1 MLGPTEPYPPFV
13 VRRERQLLLLAF
25 LFVGIG
31 TATLSLTVPAF
42 GPARAAALIL
52 SFALSFIV
60 AHVTLS
66 RRLPHRDPLILPTVA
81 LLTGWGLL
89 MVGRLAPNFLPRQAT
104 WLLLSTLAMIAVVQV
119 GARDPVPLRW
129 LRRYRYTWLSAGL
142 LLLAATLVLGVNPGG
157 AGPRLWLGVGGAYFQ
172 PSEPLK
178 FLLVVFLASYL
189 AERRELLK
197 VTGHRIGRLT
207 LPPLAYVG
215 PLLAMFGLTLLL
227 LAAQQDLGAAM
238 LLFLTFL
245 SMLYLATGQ
254 WGYLAG
260 GLVLFLLAGIIGY
273 QASTRVALR
282 IQIWLSP
289 WPDAA
294 DRAFQVVQSLLAF
307 GAGGIF
313 GQGLGLGR
321 PTYIPAVHT
330 DFVFAAIAEEFGL
343 LGTLALIALY
353 GILLARGL
361 RAARRAPRPF
371 EQFLAAGLTAGW
383 GIQAWIIMA
392 ANAKL
397 VPIAGVTLPF
407 LSYGGSSLL
416 ATFIAVG
423 LFLVVSAGAAPAP
436 RDREWARPVRALAI
450 GLGLSLSALA
460 LACGYWSV
468 IRADWLVAREDN
480 PRRVEYEQR
489 IVRGRILDRSGAV
502 LADVTVGPD
511 GRVTRTYPEPAAA
524 PVVGYASL
532 RHGTGGIEAAF
543 DRVLRGEAGRSI
555 WEMAWDHLLH
565 RPPRGRDVGLTLDG
579 MLQRLA
585 QRSLDGRT
593 GAVVL
598 LDASSGEVLAMAS
611 SPTFD
616 PNRLEEEWERLRED
630 PGGPLLNR
638 AVQGVYQPGAALET
652 VILAEALRHGLT
664 TLYTPAPDLTATLS
678 VNEVTVGCR
687 REVGPDEIMIGALR
701 AACPGPFAVLGR
713 QLGMA
718 RLREGF
724 LRWGLMEGLPSEAV
738 PEMESRTSGAVPPV
752 TEVAPLMTP
761 TPPPMVAGMS
771 DDAAMEAI
779 GQGGLT
785 VSPLRMAL
793 VAATLANDGV
803 MPVPRRVLGIQGP
816 DGTWQVPE
824 ISGSSRQ
831 VLPAEGARAL
841 LSAWEPFSADV
852 VGHLGTAVAGEERP
866 PHAWFLGV
874 APTGSPRYA
883 VAVLLEHPPDPQ
895 EAALVGVLLLHAV
908 R

>member
-13 VRRERQLLLLAF
+13 VRRERRLLLLAF
-25 LFVGIG
+25 LFVVTG
-31 TATLSLTVPAF
+31 TATLLLASPAL
-42 GPARAAALIL
+42 GLARAAGLL
-52 SFALSFIV
+52 LCFALSFAA
-60 AHVTLS
+60 AHATLS

-89 MVGRLAPNFLPRQAT
+89 MVARLAPNFLPRQAT
-104 WLLLSTLAMIAVVQV
+104 WLLLSTLALIAVVQV

-129 LRRYRYTWLSAGL
+129 LRRYRYTWLLAGL

-157 AGPRLWLGVGGAYFQ
+157 AGPRLWLGIGGAYFQ

-178 FLLVVFLASYL
+178 LLLVVFMASYL
-189 AERRELLK
+189 AERRELLR
-197 VTGHRIGRLT
+197 VTGHRLGRLT
-207 LPPLAYVG
+207 LPPLAYIG
-215 PLLAMFGLTLLL
+215 PLLVMFGLAVLL

-245 SMLYLATGQ
+245 AMLYLATDQ
-254 WGYLAG
+254 WGYLVM
-260 GLVLFLLAGIIGY
+260 GLALFLLAGVIGY
-273 QASTRVALR
+273 AGSDRVALR

-330 DFVFAAIAEEFGL
+330 DFVFAAVAEEFGL
-343 LGTLALIALY
+343 LGTVALIALY
-353 GILLARGL
+353 AVLLTRGL
-361 RAARRAPRPF
+361 RAALRAPRPF

-383 GIQAWIIMA
+383 GVQAWIIMA

-423 LFLVVSAGAAPAP
+423 LLLVVSAGATSAP
-436 RDREWARPVRALAI
+436 RDREWARPVGRLAL
-450 GLGLSLSALA
+450 GLGLALGILA

-468 IRADWLVAREDN
+468 VRAGWLVAREDN

-489 IVRGRILDRSGAV
+489 IVRGRILDRDDNL
-502 LADVTVGPD
+502 LAGVTVGPD

-543 DRVLRGEAGRSI
+543 DGVLRGEAGRSI
-555 WEMAWDHLLH
+555 WETAWANLLH
-565 RPPRGRDVGLTLDG
+565 RPPQGRDVRLTLDT

-585 QRSLDGRT
+585 QNALAGRT

-598 LDASSGEVLAMAS
+598 LDASTGEVLAMAS

-616 PNRLEEEWERLRED
+616 PNRLEEEWDRLGED
-630 PGGPLLNR
+630 PSGPLLNR
-638 AVQGVYQPGAALET
+638 ALQPYQPGAALET
-652 VILAEALRHGLT
+652 VVLAEALRHGLT

-678 VNEVTVGCR
+678 VNGVEVGCR
-687 REVGPDEIMIGALR
+687 EEVRAQEWMPGALR
-701 AACPGPFAVLGR
+701 AACPGPFAALGE
-713 QLGMA
+713 QLGPD

-724 LRWGLMEGLPSEAV
+724 RRWGLTEGWPSERA
-738 PEMESRTSGAVPPV
+738 PEAEGRAAGGAPPAAPGELPVTPTLPPV
-752 TEVAPLMTP
+752 VAW
-761 TPPPMVAGMS
+761 VSG
-771 DDAAMEAI
+771 DAAMEAI
-779 GQGGLT
+779 GQGSLT
-785 VSPLRMAL
+785 VSPMRMAL
-793 VAATLANDGV
+793 VAATLANGGV
-803 MPVPRRVLGIQGP
+803 MPVPRRVLGVQGP
-816 DGTWQVPE
+816 DGTWQQPR
-824 ISGSSRQ
+824 ISGSPQ
-831 VLPAEGARAL
+831 EVLPADAAQAL
-841 LSAWEPFSADV
+841 LSAWEPFSTDV
-852 VGHLGTAVAGEERP
+852 VGHLGTAVAGEDRP
-866 PHAWFLGV
+866 PHAWFLGI
-874 APTGSPRYA
+874 APAGSPRYA
-883 VAVLLEHPPDPQ
+883 VVVLLEHASDAE
-895 EAALVGVLLLHAV
+895 EAAQVGVLLLHAI

>member
-25 LFVGIG
+25 LFVVVG

-42 GPARAAALIL
+42 GPARAVALIL
-52 SFALSFIV
+52 SFALSFAA

-81 LLTGWGLL
+81 FLTGWGLL

-104 WLLLSTLAMIAVVQV
+104 WLLLSTLVMIAVVQV
-119 GARDPVPLRW
+119 GARDAVPLRW
-129 LRRYRYTWLSAGL
+129 LRRYRYTWLFAGL

-178 FLLVVFLASYL
+178 LLLVVFLASYL

-207 LPPLAYVG
+207 LPPLASVG
-215 PLLAMFGLTLLL
+215 PLLVMFGLTLLL

-245 SMLYLATGQ
+245 S
-254 WGYLAG
+254 
-260 GLVLFLLAGIIGY
+260 
-273 QASTRVALR
+273 LR

-330 DFVFAAIAEEFGL
+330 DFVFAAVAEEFGL
-343 LGTLALIALY
+343 MGALALIALY
-353 GILLARGL
+353 GVLLARGF
-361 RAARRAPRPF
+361 RAALRAPRPF
-371 EQFLAAGLTAGW
+371 ERLLAAGLTAGW

-423 LFLVVSAGAAPAP
+423 LLLVVSAGAAPAS
-436 RDREWARPVRALAI
+436 RDREWVRSVRAVVL
-450 GLGLSLSALA
+450 GLGLGLGVLA
-460 LACGYWSV
+460 LTCGYWSV
-468 IRADWLVAREDN
+468 LRAGWLVAREDN

-489 IVRGRILDRSGAV
+489 IVRGRILDRNGAP

-543 DRVLRGEAGRSI
+543 DRVLRGEAGRSV
-555 WEMAWDHLLH
+555 WETAWDNLLH
-565 RPPRGRDVGLTLDG
+565 RPPRGRDVQLTLDG

-616 PNRLEEEWERLRED
+616 PNRLEEEWEKLRED
-630 PGGPLLNR
+630 PNGSLLNR
-638 AVQGVYQPGAALET
+638 AVQGVQPGAALET
-652 VILAEALRHGLT
+652 VVLAEALRHGLT

-678 VNEVTVGCR
+678 VNGVAIGCR
-687 REVGPDEIMIGALR
+687 GEVKPEEWMIGALR
-701 AACPGPFAVLGR
+701 VACPGPFAALGQ
-713 QLGMA
+713 QLGTA

-724 LRWGLMEGLPSEAV
+724 LRWGLMEGLPSETV
-738 PEMESRTSGAVPPV
+738 PEMGGPTSGAVPPGTVGGPPV
-752 TEVAPLMTP
+752 TS
-761 TPPPMVAGMS
+761 TPPPMVAWVS
-771 DDAAMEAI
+771 DDAVREAI
-779 GQGGLT
+779 GQGSLT

-803 MPVPRRVLGIQGP
+803 MPVPRQVLGVQGP
-816 DGTWQVPE
+816 DGTWQAPE
-824 ISGSSRQ
+824 VSGRPRE
-831 VLPAEGARAL
+831 VLPADGARAL

-852 VGHLGTAVAGEERP
+852 VGHLGTAVAGENRP

-874 APTGSPRYA
+874 APAGAPRYA
-883 VAVLLEHPPDPQ
+883 VAVLLEHAPDP
-895 EAALVGVLLLHAV
+895 EDAARVGVLLLHAI

>member
-13 VRRERQLLLLAF
+13 VRRERGLLLLAF
-25 LFVGIG
+25 LFVAAG
-31 TATLSLTVPAF
+31 TGTLLVAF
-42 GPARAAALIL
+42 PTLGLARAAATLF
-52 SFALSFIV
+52 SFALSFAT

-66 RRLPHRDPLILPTVA
+66 RRLPQRDPFILPTVA
-81 LLTGWGLL
+81 FLTGWGLL
-89 MVGRLAPNFLPRQAT
+89 MVARLAPNFLPRQAT
-104 WLLLSTLAMIAVVQV
+104 WLLLSTLAFIAVVQA

-129 LRRYRYTWLSAGL
+129 LRRYRYTWLLAGL

-157 AGPRLWLGVGGAYFQ
+157 AGPRLWLGIGGAYFQ

-178 FLLVVFLASYL
+178 LLLVVFLASYL

-207 LPPLAYVG
+207 LPSLAYVG
-215 PLLAMFGLTLLL
+215 PLLVMFGLTVLL

-245 SMLYLATGQ
+245 AMLYLATGQ
-254 WGYLAG
+254 WGYLVV
-260 GLVLFLLAGIIGY
+260 GLALFLLAGFIGY
-273 QASTRVALR
+273 HGSDRVALR

-330 DFVFAAIAEEFGL
+330 DFVFAAVAEEFGL
-343 LGTLALIALY
+343 LGVLALIALY
-353 GILLARGL
+353 GVLLARGL
-361 RAARRAPRPF
+361 RAALRAPRPF
-371 EQFLAAGLTAGW
+371 ERFLAAGLTAGW

-423 LFLVVSAGAAPAP
+423 LLLVVSASATSAPQ
-436 RDREWARPVRALAI
+436 DREWIRPLRHLAL
-450 GLGLSLSALA
+450 GLGLALGVLA

-468 IRADWLVAREDN
+468 LRAGWLVAREDN

-489 IVRGRILDRSGAV
+489 IVRGRILDRNDNL
-502 LADVTVGPD
+502 LAGVTVGPD
-511 GRVTRTYPEPAAA
+511 GWVTRTYPEPAAA

-543 DRVLRGEAGRSI
+543 DRVLRGEADRSV
-555 WEMAWDHLLH
+555 WETARDALLH
-565 RPPRGRDVGLTLDG
+565 RPPQGRDVRLTLDAT
-579 MLQRLA
+579 LQRLA
-585 QRSLDGRT
+585 QRSLEGRV

-616 PNRLEEEWERLRED
+616 PNRLEEEWDRLRED

-638 AVQGVYQPGAALET
+638 ALQSYQPGAALET
-652 VILAEALRHGLT
+652 VVLAEALRHGLT
-664 TLYTPAPDLTATLS
+664 TLYTPAPNLTATLS
-678 VNEVTVGCR
+678 VNRVEVGCR
-687 REVGPDEIMIGALR
+687 EEPRPGDLMAGALR
-701 AACPGPFAVLGR
+701 AACPGPFAALGQ
-713 QLGMA
+713 QLGTA
-718 RLREGF
+718 GLREGF
-724 LRWGLMEGLPSEAV
+724 RLWGLMEGLPSETAPETAAPSPAAV
-738 PEMESRTSGAVPPV
+738 EGPGV
-752 TEVAPLMTP
+752 TP
-761 TPPPMVAGMS
+761 TPPPMVAWVS
-771 DDAAMEAI
+771 DDAAVEAV
-779 GQGGLT
+779 GQGSLT

-803 MPVPRRVLGIQGP
+803 MPVPRLVLGIQRRN
-816 DGTWQVPE
+816 GTWQAPE
-824 ISGSSRQ
+824 VSGRPRE
-831 VLPAEGARAL
+831 VLPADAARAL
-841 LSAWEPFSADV
+841 LSAWELFSEDV
-852 VGHLGTAVAGEERP
+852 VGHLGTAAAGEGRP

-874 APTGSPRYA
+874 APAGSPRYA
-883 VAVLLEHPPDPQ
+883 VVVLLEHAPDAD
-895 EAALVGVLLLHAV
+895 EAARVGVLMLHAV

>member
-25 LFVGIG
+25 LFVVVG
-31 TATLSLTVPAF
+31 TTTLSLTVPAF

-52 SFALSFIV
+52 SFALSFAA

-81 LLTGWGLL
+81 FLTGWGLL

-119 GARDPVPLRW
+119 GARDAVPLRW

-178 FLLVVFLASYL
+178 LLLVVFLASYL

-215 PLLAMFGLTLLL
+215 PLLVMFGLTLLL

-254 WGYLAG
+254 WGYLVG
-260 GLVLFLLAGIIGY
+260 GLLLFLLAGVIGY
-273 QASTRVALR
+273 QGSARVALR

-330 DFVFAAIAEEFGL
+330 DFVFAAVAEEFGL
-343 LGTLALIALY
+343 MGALALIALY
-353 GILLARGL
+353 GVLLARGF
-361 RAARRAPRPF
+361 RAALRAPRPF
-371 EQFLAAGLTAGW
+371 ERLLAAGLTAGW

-423 LFLVVSAGAAPAP
+423 LLLVVSAGAAPAS
-436 RDREWARPVRALAI
+436 RDREWVRSVRAVVL
-450 GLGLSLSALA
+450 GLGLGLGVLA

-468 IRADWLVAREDN
+468 LRADWLVAREDN

-489 IVRGRILDRSGAV
+489 IVRGRILDRNGAP

-543 DRVLRGEAGRSI
+543 DRVLRGEAGRSV
-555 WEMAWDHLLH
+555 WETAWDNLLH
-565 RPPRGRDVGLTLDG
+565 RPPRGRDVQLTLDG

-611 SPTFD
+611 SPTFA
-616 PNRLEEEWERLRED
+616 PNRLEEEWEKLRED
-630 PGGPLLNR
+630 PNGPLLNR
-638 AVQGVYQPGAALET
+638 AVQGVQPGAALET
-652 VILAEALRHGLT
+652 VVLAEALRHGLT

-678 VNEVTVGCR
+678 VNGVAVGCR
-687 REVGPDEIMIGALR
+687 GEVKPEEWMIGALR
-701 AACPGPFAVLGR
+701 AACPGPFAALGR
-713 QLGMA
+713 QLGAA

-724 LRWGLMEGLPSEAV
+724 LRWGLMEGLPSETV
-738 PEMESRTSGAVPPV
+738 PEMERPTSGAAPPV
-752 TEVAPLMTP
+752 TAGGPPVPP
-761 TPPPMVAGMS
+761 TPPPMVAWVS
-771 DDAAMEAI
+771 DDAVREAI
-779 GQGGLT
+779 GQGSLT

-803 MPVPRRVLGIQGP
+803 MPVPRQVLGVQGP
-816 DGTWQVPE
+816 DGTWRAPE
-824 ISGSSRQ
+824 VSGSPRE

-852 VGHLGTAVAGEERP
+852 VGHLGTAVAGENRP

-874 APTGSPRYA
+874 APAGAPRYA
-883 VAVLLEHPPDPQ
+883 VAVLLEHAPDPG
-895 EAALVGVLLLHAV
+895 EAAQVGVLLLHAI

>member
-1 MLGPTEPYPPFV
+1 MLSPTEPYPPFV

-25 LFVGIG
+25 LFVVIG
-31 TATLSLTVPAF
+31 TAMLSLTVPAF
-42 GPARAAALIL
+42 GPARAIALVL

-66 RRLPHRDPLILPTVA
+66 RRLPHRDPLILPIVA
-81 LLTGWGLL
+81 FLTGWGLL

-104 WLLLSTLAMIAVVQV
+104 WLLLSTLAMIAVVQI
-119 GARDPVPLRW
+119 GARDAVPLRW

-157 AGPRLWLGVGGAYFQ
+157 AGPRLWLSVGGAYFQ

-215 PLLAMFGLTLLL
+215 PLLLMFGLTLLL

-254 WGYLAG
+254 WGYLVG

-273 QASTRVALR
+273 QGSARVALR
-282 IQIWLSP
+282 IQVWLSP

-330 DFVFAAIAEEFGL
+330 DFVFAAVAEEFGL
-343 LGTLALIALY
+343 LGALALIALY
-353 GILLARGL
+353 GVLLARGL
-361 RAARRAPRPF
+361 RAALRAPRPF
-371 EQFLAAGLTAGW
+371 ERFLAAGLTAGW

-423 LFLVVSAGAAPAP
+423 LLLVVSAGAVPAP
-436 RDREWARPVRALAI
+436 RDREWARPVRALAV
-450 GLGLSLSALA
+450 GLGLSLGVLA

-489 IVRGRILDRSGAV
+489 IVRGRILDRNGAV
-502 LADVTVGPD
+502 LAGVTVGPD

-543 DRVLRGEAGRSI
+543 DRVLRGEAGRSL
-555 WEMAWDHLLH
+555 WEVARDRLLH
-565 RPPRGRDVGLTLDG
+565 RPPEGRDVRLTLDG

-616 PNRLEEEWERLRED
+616 PNRLEEEWEKLRED

-638 AVQGVYQPGAALET
+638 AVQAYQPGAALET

-678 VNEVTVGCR
+678 VNGVTVACR
-687 REVGPDEIMIGALR
+687 EKIGPGEWMIGALR
-701 AACPGPFAVLGR
+701 AACPGPFAALGR
-713 QLGMA
+713 QLGTA

-724 LRWGLMEGLPSEAV
+724 LRWGLMEELPSDTV
-738 PEMESRTSGAVPPV
+738 PEGEGQTSGAVPPV
-752 TEVAPLMTP
+752 TAGASWVTP
-761 TPPPMVAGMS
+761 TPPPMAAWVS

-803 MPVPRRVLGIQGP
+803 MPVPRRVLGVQGP
-816 DGTWQVPE
+816 DGTWREPGV
-824 ISGSSRQ
+824 SGSSRE

-841 LSAWEPFSADV
+841 LSAWEPFSVDV

-874 APTGSPRYA
+874 APTGSPRYV
-883 VAVLLEHPPDPQ
+883 VAVLLEHTPDPQ
-895 EAALVGVLLLHAV
+895 EAAQVGVLLLHAV

>member
-13 VRRERQLLLLAF
+13 VRRERRLLLLAF
-25 LFVGIG
+25 LFVVTG
-31 TATLSLTVPAF
+31 TATLLLASPAL
-42 GPARAAALIL
+42 GLARAAGLLLSCALA
-52 SFALSFIV
+52 FAA
-60 AHVTLS
+60 AHATLS

-81 LLTGWGLL
+81 FLTGWGLL
-89 MVGRLAPNFLPRQAT
+89 MVARLAPNFLPRQAT
-104 WLLLSTLAMIAVVQV
+104 WLLLSTLALIAVVQA

-129 LRRYRYTWLSAGL
+129 LRRYRYTWLFAGL

-157 AGPRLWLGVGGAYFQ
+157 AGPRLWLGIGGAYFQ

-178 FLLVVFLASYL
+178 LLLVVFMASYL

-197 VTGHRIGRLT
+197 VTGHRLGRLT
-207 LPPLAYVG
+207 LPPLAYIG
-215 PLLAMFGLTLLL
+215 PLLVMFGLTVLL

-245 SMLYLATGQ
+245 AMLYLATGQ
-254 WGYLAG
+254 WGYPVVGLA
-260 GLVLFLLAGIIGY
+260 LFLLAGVIGY
-273 QASTRVALR
+273 TGSDRVALR

-330 DFVFAAIAEEFGL
+330 DFVFAAVAEEFGL
-343 LGTLALIALY
+343 LGTVALIALY
-353 GILLARGL
+353 AVLLTRGL
-361 RAARRAPRPF
+361 RAALRAPRPF
-371 EQFLAAGLTAGW
+371 ERFLAAGLTAGW
-383 GIQAWIIMA
+383 GVQAWIIMA

-416 ATFIAVG
+416 TTFIAVG
-423 LFLVVSAGAAPAP
+423 LLLVVSAGGASAP
-436 RDREWARPVRALAI
+436 RDREGVRPIGRLAL
-450 GLGLSLSALA
+450 GLGLALGVLA

-468 IRADWLVAREDN
+468 VRAGWLVAREDN

-489 IVRGRILDRSGAV
+489 IVRGRILDRNDNL
-502 LADVTVGPD
+502 LAGVTVGPD

-543 DRVLRGEAGRSI
+543 DGVLRGEAGRSF
-555 WEMAWDHLLH
+555 WETAWANLLH
-565 RPPRGRDVGLTLDG
+565 RPPRGRDVRLTLDT

-585 QRSLDGRT
+585 QHALAGRT

-598 LDASSGEVLAMAS
+598 LDASTGEVLAMAS

-616 PNRLEEEWERLRED
+616 PNRLEEEWDRLRED
-630 PGGPLLNR
+630 PSGPLLNR
-638 AVQGVYQPGAALET
+638 ALQPYQPGAALET
-652 VILAEALRHGLT
+652 VVLAEALRHGLT

-678 VNEVTVGCR
+678 VNGVGVGCR
-687 REVGPDEIMIGALR
+687 GEVRADEWIIGALR
-701 AACPGPFAVLGR
+701 AACPGPFAALGE
-713 QLGMA
+713 QLGPD

-724 LRWGLMEGLPSEAV
+724 RRWGLTEGLPSETA
-738 PEMESRTSGAVPPV
+738 PEETGRAAGGAPPAATGELPV
-752 TEVAPLMTP
+752 TP
-761 TPPPMVAGMS
+761 TPPPVTAHVS
-771 DDAAMEAI
+771 EDAAMEAI
-779 GQGGLT
+779 GQGSLT
-785 VSPLRMAL
+785 VSPIRMAL
-793 VAATLANDGV
+793 VAATLANNGV
-803 MPVPRRVLGIQGP
+803 MPVPRRVLGVQGP
-816 DGTWQVPE
+816 DGAWQQPH
-824 ISGSSRQ
+824 ISSGPRE
-831 VLPAEGARAL
+831 VLPADAAQAL

-852 VGHLGTAVAGEERP
+852 AGHLGTAVAGEGRP

-874 APTGSPRYA
+874 APAGSPRYA
-883 VAVLLEHPPDPQ
+883 VVVLLEHTSNAD
-895 EAALVGVLLLHAV
+895 EAAQVGVLLLRAI

>member
-13 VRRERQLLLLAF
+13 VRRERPLLLLAF
-25 LFVGIG
+25 LFVATG
-31 TATLSLTVPAF
+31 TATLLVATP
-42 GPARAAALIL
+42 GLGLARAAGLLFSYAL
-52 SFALSFIV
+52 SFAA
-60 AHVTLS
+60 AHATLS

-81 LLTGWGLL
+81 FLTGWGLL

-119 GARDPVPLRW
+119 GARDAVPLRW
-129 LRRYRYTWLSAGL
+129 LRRYRYTWLFAGL

-178 FLLVVFLASYL
+178 LLLVVFLASYL

-207 LPPLAYVG
+207 LPPLAYIG
-215 PLLAMFGLTLLL
+215 PLLVMFGLTLLL

-245 SMLYLATGQ
+245 AMLYLATGQ
-254 WGYLAG
+254 WGYLFV
-260 GLVLFLLAGIIGY
+260 GLALFLLAGVAGY
-273 QASTRVALR
+273 TGSDRVALR

-330 DFVFAAIAEEFGL
+330 DFVFAAVAEEFGL
-343 LGTLALIALY
+343 LGALALIALY
-353 GILLARGL
+353 SVLLARGL
-361 RAARRAPRPF
+361 RAALRAPRPF

-423 LFLVVSAGAAPAP
+423 LLLVVSAGTAPAP
-436 RDREWARPVRALAI
+436 LDRESAPPVRHLAL
-450 GLGLSLSALA
+450 GLGLALAALA

-468 IRADWLVAREDN
+468 LRAGWLVAREDN

-489 IVRGRILDRSGAV
+489 IVRGRILDRNGEI
-502 LADVTVGPD
+502 LAGVTVGPD

-532 RHGTGGIEAAF
+532 HHGTSGIEAEW
-543 DRVLRGEAGRSI
+543 DQVLRGEADRSV
-555 WEMAWDHLLH
+555 WEAAWDALLH
-565 RPPRGRDVGLTLDG
+565 RPPQGRDVQLTLDA

-585 QRSLDGRT
+585 QQSLAGQT

-598 LDASSGEVLAMAS
+598 LDASTGEVLAMAS

-616 PNRLEEEWERLRED
+616 PNRLEEEWDRLRDD

-638 AVQGVYQPGAALET
+638 ALQPYQPGAALET
-652 VILAEALRHGLT
+652 VILAEALRHSLT
-664 TLYTPAPDLTATLS
+664 TLYAPAPNLTATLP
-678 VNEVTVGCR
+678 VNGVEVGCL
-687 REVGPDEIMIGALR
+687 REVRWEEWMIGALR
-701 AACPGPFAVLGR
+701 AACPGPFAALGQR
-713 QLGMA
+713 LGAA

-724 LRWGLMEGLPSEAV
+724 LLWGLVEGLPSETPPGIGGRQAG
-738 PEMESRTSGAVPPV
+738 GARPATAETPP
-752 TEVAPLMTP
+752 MIP
-761 TPPPMVAGMS
+761 TPPPAVARVS
-771 DDAAMEAI
+771 DDAEMEAI
-779 GQGGLT
+779 GQGSLT
-785 VSPLRMAL
+785 VSPLRLAL

-803 MPVPRRVLGIQGP
+803 MPVPRRVRGVQGP
-816 DGTWQVPE
+816 DGTWQTPE
-824 ISGSSRQ
+824 ISGRPRE

-841 LSAWEPFSADV
+841 RSAWEPFAADIA
-852 VGHLGTAVAGEERP
+852 GHLGTAVAGEGRP

-883 VAVLLEHPPDPQ
+883 VAVLLEHAPDPE
-895 EAALVGVLLLHAV
+895 EAARVGMLLLHAA

>member
-13 VRRERQLLLLAF
+13 VRRERGLLLLAV
-25 LFVGIG
+25 LFIVAG
-31 TATLSLTVPAF
+31 TATLLVASPAL
-42 GPARAAALIL
+42 GLARAAGLLFSYVL
-52 SFALSFIV
+52 SFAA

-66 RRLPHRDPLILPTVA
+66 RQLPHRDPLLLPTVA
-81 LLTGWGLL
+81 FLTGWGLL
-89 MVGRLAPNFLPRQAT
+89 MVARLAPNFLPRQAT
-104 WLLLSTLAMIAVVQV
+104 WLLLSTLALIAVVQA

-129 LRRYRYTWLSAGL
+129 LRRYRYTWLFAGL

-157 AGPRLWLGVGGAYFQ
+157 AGPRLWLGIGGAYFQ

-178 FLLVVFLASYL
+178 LLLVVFLASYL

-207 LPPLAYVG
+207 LPPLAYIG
-215 PLLAMFGLTLLL
+215 PLLVMFGLTVLL

-245 SMLYLATGQ
+245 AMLYLATGQ
-254 WGYLAG
+254 WGYLAV
-260 GLVLFLLAGIIGY
+260 GLALFFLAGVIGY
-273 QASTRVALR
+273 SSSDRVALR

-330 DFVFAAIAEEFGL
+330 DFVFAAVAEEFGL
-343 LGTLALIALY
+343 LGALALIALY
-353 GILLARGL
+353 GVLLARGL
-361 RAARRAPRPF
+361 RAALRAPRPF
-371 EQFLAAGLTAGW
+371 ERFLAAGLTAGW

-423 LFLVVSAGAAPAP
+423 LLLVVSAGATTAP
-436 RDREWARPVRALAI
+436 RDREWVRPLCRLALA
-450 GLGLSLSALA
+450 LGLALGVLA

-468 IRADWLVAREDN
+468 VRAGWLVAREDN

-489 IVRGRILDRSGAV
+489 IIRGRILDRNDNL
-502 LADVTVGPD
+502 LAGVTVDPD

-543 DRVLRGEAGRSI
+543 DQVLRGEAGRSAWQAA
-555 WEMAWDHLLH
+555 WESLLH
-565 RPPRGRDVGLTLDG
+565 RPPRGRDVRLTLDG

-585 QRSLDGRT
+585 QQSLQGRT

-598 LDASSGEVLAMAS
+598 LDASTGEVLAMAS

-616 PNRLEEEWERLRED
+616 PNRLEEEWDRLRED
-630 PGGPLLNR
+630 PNGPLLNR
-638 AVQGVYQPGAALET
+638 ALQLYQPGAALET
-652 VILAEALRHGLT
+652 VVLAEALRNRLT
-664 TLYTPAPDLTATLS
+664 TLYTPAPNLTATLS
-678 VNEVTVGCR
+678 VNGVEVGCR
-687 REVGPDEIMIGALR
+687 GEVRPDELMIGALR
-701 AACPGPFAVLGR
+701 AACPGPFAALGQ
-713 QLGMA
+713 QLGAA

-724 LRWGLMEGLPSEAV
+724 RLWGLTEGLPSERA
-738 PEMESRTSGAVPPV
+738 PEAEGQASGAAPSAAAGTAPV
-752 TEVAPLMTP
+752 TP
-761 TPPPMVAGMS
+761 TPPPVTAWVS
-771 DDAAMEAI
+771 EDAVMEAI
-779 GQGGLT
+779 GQGSLT

-803 MPVPRRVLGIQGP
+803 MPVPRRVLGVQGP
-816 DGTWQVPE
+816 DGAWQDPVVSASPRE
-824 ISGSSRQ
+824 
-831 VLPAEGARAL
+831 VLPADVARAL
-841 LSAWEPFSADV
+841 LPAWAPFSEDV
-852 VGHLGTAVAGEERP
+852 LGHLGTAAAGEGRP
-866 PHAWFLGV
+866 PHAWFLGI
-874 APTGSPRYA
+874 APAGSPRYA
-883 VAVLLEHPPDPQ
+883 VAVILEHASDAD
-895 EAALVGVLLLHAV
+895 EAARVGVLLLHAV

>member
-13 VRRERQLLLLAF
+13 VRRERRLLLLAF
-25 LFVGIG
+25 LFVAVG
-31 TATLSLTVPAF
+31 TAALVLAVPAF
-42 GPARAAALIL
+42 GAARAAALIL
-52 SFALSFIV
+52 SYTLSFAA

-66 RRLPHRDPLILPTVA
+66 RRLPHRDPLLLPTVA
-81 LLTGWGLL
+81 FLTGWGLL
-89 MVGRLAPNFLPRQAT
+89 MVGRLAPNLLPRQAT

-119 GARDPVPLRW
+119 GARDAVPLRW
-129 LRRYRYTWLSAGL
+129 LRRYRYTWLFAGL
-142 LLLAATLVLGVNPGG
+142 LLLAATLVLGVNPGS
-157 AGPRLWLGVGGAYFQ
+157 AGPRLWLGVGGVYFQ

-178 FLLVVFLASYL
+178 LLLVVFLASYL

-207 LPPLAYVG
+207 LPPLAYTG
-215 PLLAMFGLTLLL
+215 PLVVMFGLTLLL

-245 SMLYLATGQ
+245 AMLYLATSQ
-254 WGYLAG
+254 WGYLVG
-260 GLVLFLLAGIIGY
+260 GVILFLLAGVIGY
-273 QASTRVALR
+273 QNSARVAIR
-282 IQIWLSP
+282 IQIWLFP

-330 DFVFAAIAEEFGL
+330 DFVFAAVAEEFGL

-353 GILLARGL
+353 GVLLARGL
-361 RAARRAPRPF
+361 RAALRAPRLF
-371 EQFLAAGLTAGW
+371 ERFLAAGLTAGW

-423 LFLVVSAGAAPAP
+423 LLLVVSAGTAPAP
-436 RDREWARPVRALAI
+436 RDREWVRPVCHLAL
-450 GLGLSLSALA
+450 GLGLALAVLA

-468 IRADWLVAREDN
+468 VRAGWLVARGDN

-489 IVRGRILDRSGAV
+489 IVRGRILDRNNAL
-502 LADVTVGPD
+502 LADVSVGPD

-543 DRVLRGEAGRSI
+543 DRVLRGEIYRSA
-555 WEMAWDHLLH
+555 WETVWDNLLH
-565 RPPRGRDVGLTLDG
+565 RPPQGRDVQLTLDI

-585 QRSLDGRT
+585 QQSLAGRT

-616 PNRLEEEWERLRED
+616 PNRLEKEWERLRDD
-630 PGGPLLNR
+630 PSGPLLNR

-652 VILAEALRHGLT
+652 VVLAEALRHGIT

-678 VNEVTVGCR
+678 LNGVAVGCR
-687 REVGPDEIMIGALR
+687 GEVKPEEWMIGALR
-701 AACPGPFAVLGR
+701 AACPGPFAALGR
-713 QLGMA
+713 QLGTA
-718 RLREGF
+718 RLRDAF
-724 LRWGLMEGLPSEAV
+724 LLWGLTEGLPSETI
-738 PEMESRTSGAVPPV
+738 PEMGGQASGAALPV
-752 TEVAPLMTP
+752 AAGMPSITP
-761 TPPPMVAGMS
+761 TPPPMIAWVS

-779 GQGGLT
+779 GQGSLT

-793 VAATLANDGV
+793 VAATLANSGV
-803 MPVPRRVLGIQGP
+803 MPVPRRVLGVQGP
-816 DGTWQVPE
+816 DGAWRAPE
-824 ISGSSRQ
+824 VSGSPRE
-831 VLPAEGARAL
+831 VLPADGAQAL
-841 LSAWEPFSADV
+841 LSAWELFSPEV
-852 VGHLGTAVAGEERP
+852 LGHLGTAVAGENRP

-874 APTGSPRYA
+874 APAGAPRYA
-883 VAVLLEHPPDPQ
+883 VVVLLEHTPAPE
-895 EAALVGVLLLHAV
+895 EAARIGMLLLHAA